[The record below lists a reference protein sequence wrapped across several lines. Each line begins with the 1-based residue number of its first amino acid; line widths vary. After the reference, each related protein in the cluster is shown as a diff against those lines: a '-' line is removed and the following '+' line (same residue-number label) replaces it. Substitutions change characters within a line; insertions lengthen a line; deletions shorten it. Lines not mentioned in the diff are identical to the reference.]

1 MCVRRT
7 LRSMPWTKRI
17 CSAHHEI
24 MAWAD
29 TVWIIYGL
37 GKCEFTRNL
46 KCFRWSLGV
55 AGRENF
61 CILGRNQGSEM
72 HSCRLKLHITSM
84 PTVLSRVLERAVRC
98 STCHHSWAHWE
109 FVCFTDLQW
118 KSIQEF
124 CYVRTST
131 IRSFASM
138 ANVAVFTGTLL

>member
-29 TVWIIYGL
+29 TVCIIYGL

-46 KCFRWSLGV
+46 KCVRWSLGV

-61 CILGRNQGSEM
+61 CILKD
-72 HSCRLKLHITSM
+72 LKCILVASSYIEPPQCQLYFREFSRELYAVVRAIIRGLIENLS
-84 PTVLSRVLERAVRC
+84 VLQ
-98 STCHHSWAHWE
+98 TWA
-109 FVCFTDLQW
+109 QW

-138 ANVAVFTGTLL
+138 ANVAVFPGTLL